1 MFTAGSRPMLVNS
14 TGGLM
19 MRVVALEEHF
29 TVPALVRRI
38 SAESI
43 SRRGF
48 SPRRVAS
55 GRANPLELLPELGEK
70 RLGSMDE
77 AGITVQV
84 LSTSGPGADLV
95 DGEEGVALARETN
108 DFLAEVVARRPD
120 RFAGF
125 AHLPM
130 RRPDAAAKELAR
142 SVRDLGFH
150 GALINGTTEDR
161 FLDDARFEP
170 ILAAAEALDVPLYLH
185 PHLAPEAVRRAYYG
199 NLPSDAG
206 VVLEAAGWGWHSE
219 TAIHVLRL
227 VLAGTF
233 DRHPKLKLIIGHMGE
248 GLPVM
253 LARCDQVFEAY
264 CQHLARPVSRTIL
277 DQVWITTSGIFTE
290 PPFLA
295 ALLTFGIDRI
305 LFSVDYPFAP
315 NEHGRAFLQLLS
327 LSPMDRAKLA
337 HGNAD
342 RLLRLAGKTS

>member
-1 MFTAGSRPMLVNS
+1 
-14 TGGLM
+14 

-38 SAESI
+38 SPDSVA
-43 SRRGF
+43 RRGF
-48 SPRRVAS
+48 ARRNLLP
-55 GRANPLELLPELGEK
+55 GRPNPLELLPEIGAI
-70 RLGSMDE
+70 RLASMNE
-77 AGITVQV
+77 TGISVQV

-95 DGEEGVALARETN
+95 DGADGNALAREMN
-108 DFLAEVVARRPD
+108 DALAEAIQRHPE

-130 RRPDAAAKELAR
+130 RDPDAAAVELTR
-142 SVRDLGFH
+142 TVRELGFH

-161 FLDDARFEP
+161 FLDDPRFDP
-170 ILAAAEALDVPLYLH
+170 ILAAAEALQVPIYIH
-185 PHLAPEAVRRAYYG
+185 PHLAPEAVRTVYYG
-199 NLPSDAG
+199 NLPSNAG
-206 VVLEAAGWGWHSE
+206 IVLETAGWGWHSE

-227 VLAGTF
+227 VLSGAL
-233 DRHPKLKLIIGHMGE
+233 DRHPRLKLIVGHMGE
-248 GLPVM
+248 GLPAM

-264 CQHLARPVSRTIL
+264 IQHLTRPISQTVL
-277 DQVWITTSGIFTE
+277 DQLWITTSGIFSE

-315 NEHGRAFLQLLS
+315 NARGRDFLRSLS
-327 LSPMDRAKLA
+327 LSPSDLAKLA

-342 RLLRLAGKTS
+342 RLLGLKTPAG